1 MSAAGEVTLRGAAN
15 LRRTLARA
23 AAALQS
29 LRHAHGAAG
38 AVVVPTARARAP
50 RRTGRLMGSL
60 TADAGAGYVNLTSNL
75 PYARVIHYGS
85 RRRHITPQ
93 PFITDAVEQRH
104 AAVLGTYEAGVESI
118 LRTVKGI

>member
-1 MSAAGEVTLRGAAN
+1 MARDGVVLRGAAN

-23 AAALQS
+23 AVALQS
-29 LRHAHGAAG
+29 LRTSHAAAG
-38 AVVVPTARARAP
+38 AVVVPAARARAP
-50 RRTGRLMGSL
+50 RRTGRLMSSID
-60 TADAGAGYVNLTSNL
+60 ADAGAGFVNLTSRL
-75 PYARVIHYGS
+75 PYALPVHAGS

-104 AAVLGTYEAGVESI
+104 GAILETYETGVESI